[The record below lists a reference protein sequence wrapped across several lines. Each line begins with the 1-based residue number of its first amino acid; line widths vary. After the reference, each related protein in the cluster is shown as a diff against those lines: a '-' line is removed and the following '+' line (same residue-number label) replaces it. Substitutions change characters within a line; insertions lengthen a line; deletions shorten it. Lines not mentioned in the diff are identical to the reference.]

1 MSSRGTQIKAAL
13 RAAKKHDIT
22 FVFTGHLATFP
33 RQRELVR
40 LLLRLGGRV
49 AIVNVQSP
57 HDVAW
62 FPWAPGHIVTYG
74 TVPVS
79 MRSLAKVMNG
89 ETPASGR
96 LPVRIPKL
104 GRPEATW
111 FRFGHGVT
119 WGIDEEDS
127 P

>member
-1 MSSRGTQIKAAL
+1 MSSRGTQVKAAV
-13 RAAKKHDIT
+13 RAAEKHDIT
-22 FVFTGHLATFP
+22 SVFTGHLASFP

-40 LLLRLGGRV
+40 LLLRFGGRV
-49 AIVNVQSP
+49 VIVNVQSP
-57 HDVAW
+57 YDVAW
-62 FPWAPGHIVTYG
+62 FPWAAGHIVTYG

-89 ETPASGR
+89 ATPASGR
-96 LPVRIPKL
+96 LPVHIPRLK
-104 GRPEATW
+104 RPGDTW
-111 FRFGHGVT
+111 FRFGHGVA